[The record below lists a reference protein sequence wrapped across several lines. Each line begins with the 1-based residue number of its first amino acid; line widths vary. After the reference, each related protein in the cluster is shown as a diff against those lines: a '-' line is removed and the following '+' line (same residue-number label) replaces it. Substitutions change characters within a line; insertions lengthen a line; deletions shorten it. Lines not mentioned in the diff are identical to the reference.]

1 MDLKI
6 KNHILSKKFI
16 SKFAYNHNQSI
27 LACIVDSADTIAFF
41 HLNKEEKSLI
51 QIFAG
56 TSKPSGK
63 KSSIAWSHDGKYLAL
78 GSHNLQLWFFDG
90 LKMAPKKVFPED
102 FIELKL
108 LAWSPGSTM
117 IAYGGLSKKST
128 IKIKNIE
135 NGSTQ

>member
-1 MDLKI
+1 
-6 KNHILSKKFI
+6 
-16 SKFAYNHNQSI
+16 
-27 LACIVDSADTIAFF
+27 
-41 HLNKEEKSLI
+41 
-51 QIFAG
+51 
-56 TSKPSGK
+56 
-63 KSSIAWSHDGKYLAL
+63 
-78 GSHNLQLWFFDG
+78 
-90 LKMAPKKVFPED
+90 MAPKKVFPED